1 MNNGMPSGV
10 TYEYRN
16 GRSTVNSTL
25 STGALTASTPTLVK
39 DMALAPAS
47 FTSMRVPC
55 RIEPIYRF
63 SPCEPVSII
72 LVKSA
77 SPALNASVTP
87 SFSNALMVAS
97 ESNMLSMV
105 NRGSVT
111 FTMTELTETPQPGI
125 LSAAQPI
132 APSPRDAVEHV
143 PNAQLSFSA
152 SPANSSKCPSAG
164 STMARLP
171 PLSNGISTRC
181 QVLYSSCP

>member
-25 STGALTASTPTLVK
+25 STGALTESAPTLVK

-105 NRGSVT
+105 NRGSMT
-111 FTMTELTETPQPGI
+111 FTVAELTETPHPGR

-132 APSPRDAVEHV
+132 ASSPGDADEHV
-143 PNAQLSFSA
+143 PNAHPSF
-152 SPANSSKCPSAG
+152 
-164 STMARLP
+164 
-171 PLSNGISTRC
+171 
-181 QVLYSSCP
+181 